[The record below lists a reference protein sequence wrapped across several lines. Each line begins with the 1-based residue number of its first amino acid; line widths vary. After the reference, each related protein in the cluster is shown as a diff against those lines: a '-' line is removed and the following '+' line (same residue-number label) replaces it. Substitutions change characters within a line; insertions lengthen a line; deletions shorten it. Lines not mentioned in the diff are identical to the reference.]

1 MTTPTDPE
9 IDEYMREHYDR
20 ALERYEI
27 GMGDSD
33 AYDSE
38 EEAEILEG
46 LTEAEKQKYEEMRE
60 VHINQLVELGR
71 TTDISTEIRRHMFK
85 WMPGVPEQYA
95 ARASKAV
102 KAKRTADPQGN
113 IAVAIPTAET
123 IIPEQVQ
130 QTGHTSEEDVIY
142 IKMIPG
148 VKEKKPM
155 IKEEAEEAEEVEEMA
170 DLEEEEKQEE
180 AEAIDI
186 DEEEKKDRKPKK
198 KEIQE
203 ALKILEEASKQKA
216 KGYEKLRKA
225 VPTLD
230 DAAVEQLVTEVPT
243 DVTGHFSSAVKEFLE
258 TNEDELIR
266 HVIAIGL
273 YYIEQHHHHKDTS
286 YKPLKKKDI
295 AAKFGITARKFSEIS
310 QGISYAGGE
319 KK

>member
-1 MTTPTDPE
+1 MATPTDSE
-9 IDEYMREHYDR
+9 IAKYMKEHYDH
-20 ALERYEI
+20 ALKRYEI
-27 GMGDSD
+27 GIGDSD

-46 LTEAEKQKYEEMRE
+46 LTEAERQKYEEMRE
-60 VHINQLVELGR
+60 VHINQLVELGC

-85 WMPGVPEQYA
+85 WMPGVPENYA
-95 ARASKAV
+95 ARPSKAV
-102 KAKRTADPQGN
+102 KTRRTADPEGN
-113 IAVAIPTAET
+113 IAVAIPTAKT
-123 IIPEQVQ
+123 IIPGHVQ
-130 QTGHTSEEDVIY
+130 QTGHSSEEDVIY

-148 VKEKKPM
+148 VKEKKLV
-155 IKEEAEEAEEVEEMA
+155 IKEEAEETEEVEEMA
-170 DLEEEEKQEE
+170 ELEEEKQEE
-180 AEAIDI
+180 EEAIDI
-186 DEEEKKDRKPKK
+186 DEEENKDRKPKK

-230 DAAVEQLVTEVPT
+230 DAAVERLVTEVPT
-243 DVTGHFSSAVKEFLE
+243 DVTGYFSDAVKEFLE
-258 TNEDELIR
+258 TNKDELIR

-273 YYIEQHHHHKDTS
+273 YYIEQHHHHKDAL
-286 YKPLKKKDI
+286 YKPLKKKDL
-295 AAKFGITARKFSEIS
+295 AAKFGITVRKFSKIS

>member
-27 GMGDSD
+27 GVGDSD

-46 LTEAEKQKYEEMRE
+46 LTEAERQKYEEMRE

-102 KAKRTADPQGN
+102 KARRTADPQGN

-123 IIPEQVQ
+123 IIPGHVQ

-170 DLEEEEKQEE
+170 ELEEEKQEE

-186 DEEEKKDRKPKK
+186 DEEENKDRTPKK

>member
-9 IDEYMREHYDR
+9 IDEYMREHYDS

-27 GMGDSD
+27 GVGDSD

-46 LTEAEKQKYEEMRE
+46 LTVAERQKYEEMRE

-95 ARASKAV
+95 AQASKAV
-102 KAKRTADPQGN
+102 KARRTADPQGN
-113 IAVAIPTAET
+113 IAVAIATAKT
-123 IIPEQVQ
+123 IIPGHVQ

-148 VKEKKPM
+148 VREKKPM
-155 IKEEAEEAEEVEEMA
+155 IKEEAEEAEEAKQMA
-170 DLEEEEKQEE
+170 ELEEEKQEE
-180 AEAIDI
+180 AEAIDF
-186 DEEEKKDRKPKK
+186 DEEENKDRMPKK

-203 ALKILEEASKQKA
+203 ALKILEEASRQKT

-225 VPTLD
+225 VPTLN
-230 DAAVEQLVTEVPT
+230 DAAVKQLVIEVPT
-243 DVTGHFSSAVKEFLE
+243 DVTGHFSGAVKEFLE